1 MDRNYLYL
9 TAGAILVLLSS
20 LFGGASLYM
29 QSVAHF
35 YSDLTVDLL
44 PHVLLAGW
52 ILAGYGIWKLRR
64 QYSYVSPKNSVAEKE
79 E

>member
-1 MDRNYLYL
+1 MDYLYL
-9 TAGAILVLLSS
+9 AVGAALVLLSS
-20 LFGGASLYM
+20 LFGGAALYM
-29 QSVAHF
+29 QSAAHV

-52 ILAGYGIWKLRR
+52 ILAVYGIWKLRR
-64 QYSYVSPKNSVAEKE
+64 RYMYVSPSKSALGEKE